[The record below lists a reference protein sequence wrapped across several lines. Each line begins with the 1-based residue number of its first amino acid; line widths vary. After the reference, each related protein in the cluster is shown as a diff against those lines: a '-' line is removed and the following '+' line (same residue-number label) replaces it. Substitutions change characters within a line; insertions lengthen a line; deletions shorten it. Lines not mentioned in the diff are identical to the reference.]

1 MAANTAKKNE
11 DVGNKVVGALDA
23 LTLTSGRDEGAGMD
37 VDVDMQ
43 ETVGSDFMD
52 AHAARGK
59 MKEYSMQLATLTRQK
74 MQLAARIQGLSQEEG
89 DQERPKL
96 AELTR
101 QIAEAKT
108 AMNEWNVMLDDLE
121 SAERSM
127 GRTAFS
133 SVVTREENE
142 ELGVK
147 KGGKI
152 DEIKL
157 SNEFPRYHRL
167 VEAHLLPVLDIKIHG
182 PLITNVRE
190 FLYEFHRI
198 GVTKFTTGG
207 FDERCSRLLCLAN
220 MDRKASDAMNAVLSR
235 DPEGKWPWARCEKVF
250 VESAMTQTER
260 TDEVEKV
267 IKMGLE
273 RGESYKQYYHRMK
286 RLMDVYQVKDLPK
299 FADLLFLLQRAVDPS
314 VLTMILLQKRIAV
327 LEGMLGVAP
336 DETTFESYM
345 DSLQH
350 MQGPADSDE
359 WAPVILERRRLTGA
373 ADNEAARQAQSL
385 KDKLINQQKRAAAA
399 ATLATTSGTRVGGTT
414 GGSINQVPTA
424 GDSSVQKGNAGFGG
438 QRGAFGNGSGSGAPR
453 GRGGSHGRGGYKR
466 NFNRGHH
473 PYPGRGNSNGGNK
486 Q

>member
-1 MAANTAKKNE
+1 MAANTTKKNE
-11 DVGNKVVGALDA
+11 DAGSKVVGALDA

-43 ETVGSDFMD
+43 EETVDPDFMD
-52 AHAARGK
+52 AHGARGK
-59 MKEYSMQLATLTRQK
+59 MKEYSMQLVTLTKQK
-74 MQLAARIQGLSQEEG
+74 MRLSARIQELSQEEA
-89 DQERPKL
+89 DLERPKV

-101 QIAEAKT
+101 QIKEAKT

-133 SVVTREENE
+133 SVVTRDENE
-142 ELGVK
+142 ELRVK

-167 VEAHLLPVLDIKIHG
+167 VETHLLPVLDIKIHG

-198 GVTKFTTGG
+198 GVTKFTTVG

-299 FADLLFLLQRAVDPS
+299 FADLLFLLQRAVDPI
-314 VLTMILLQKRIAV
+314 VLTMILMQKRIAV
-327 LEGMLGVAP
+327 LEGMMGVAP

-345 DSLQH
+345 ESLQH

-359 WAPVILERRRLTGA
+359 WAPVISERRRLTGA

-385 KDKLINQQKRAAAA
+385 KDRLI
-399 ATLATTSGTRVGGTT
+399 
-414 GGSINQVPTA
+414 
-424 GDSSVQKGNAGFGG
+424 
-438 QRGAFGNGSGSGAPR
+438 
-453 GRGGSHGRGGYKR
+453 
-466 NFNRGHH
+466 
-473 PYPGRGNSNGGNK
+473 
-486 Q
+486 